1 MGSKGLFWILTI
13 LVFGTLSGAGI
24 YFYSENPVVFWIVE
38 SVSVVVLLL
47 FVLLYYRMLK
57 PYRILLDG
65 MDLLKA
71 QDFSSRLRPV
81 RNPEA
86 NRLIEVFNRM
96 ITQLK
101 NERLSVRETNR
112 FLDLLIEASPQ
123 GVIVLDFDGY
133 ITRANAAA
141 LDLLQVEKTP
151 LAEGQKIDEIPGEL
165 ARRIAE
171 LHIGEEEVIRTTEQ
185 RVFRC
190 TCSSFIDSGFNR
202 PFVLIE
208 ELTQELDRI
217 EKASYERIIRMMSH
231 EVNNSIGAIGSTLNV
246 LSEVLQGEDAEN
258 LEDVYPALDASI
270 DRCGKLARFVG
281 DLADVVRIPEPVL
294 AEVSLNELVRSV
306 EALTRIE
313 CERRNIRLDLSL
325 ASDEPRVWVDGIQFE
340 QVLVNIVK
348 NAYEAI
354 GRDGAIRITTT
365 VDPVSVSIEDSG
377 PGIADEVKAKL
388 FTPFFTTKPT
398 GQGIGLMFIREVLN
412 NHRLRFTLSS
422 QEKTIFRIGW

>member
-1 MGSKGLFWILTI
+1 MGSKWLFWILAI
-13 LVFGTLSGAGI
+13 LVFGTLSSIGI
-24 YFYSENPVVFWIVE
+24 YFYTENPTVFWIIE
-38 SVSVVVLLL
+38 GISIIAILL
-47 FVLLYYRMLK
+47 FFFLYYRMLK

-81 RNPEA
+81 KNQEA

-123 GVIVLDFDGY
+123 GVIVMDFDGY
-133 ITRANAAA
+133 ITRANTAA
-141 LDLLQVEKTP
+141 LDLLQVEKNP
-151 LAEGQKIDEIPGEL
+151 FPEGRKMEEIPGEL
-165 ARRIAE
+165 ARRIAGM
-171 LHIGEEEVIRTTEQ
+171 HNGEEAVIRTAEQ

-190 TCSSFIDSGFNR
+190 TSSSFIDSGFSR

-208 ELTQELDRI
+208 ELTEELAWI

-246 LSEVLQGEDAEN
+246 ISEVLHGESTEN
-258 LEDVYPALDASI
+258 RDDIHPALDASI

-313 CERRNIRLDLSL
+313 CDRRNIRLELSL
-325 ASDEPRVWVDGIQFE
+325 TPHEPRVLVDGIQFE

-354 GRDGAIRITTT
+354 GRNGEIRITTT
-365 VDPVSVSIEDSG
+365 SDPVSVSVEDSG
-377 PGIADEVKAKL
+377 PGIPEEVKAKL

-412 NHRLRFTLSS
+412 NHRLRFSLTS